1 MKNKIIKIILE
12 GTDGVGK
19 TASIERLRKQGI
31 ECIDRSKDVI
41 SKYMLFTVSIEERTR
56 KYEEYLKTHDDIIIF
71 LINNDSDELME
82 RIYSR
87 DIISDFDLETPKYN
101 KLYLDTY
108 NYMKTN
114 KKLYGK
120 LFLLDCTNL
129 TLDEQVE
136 KIKETI
142 EKAL

>member
-1 MKNKIIKIILE
+1 
-12 GTDGVGK
+12 
-19 TASIERLRKQGI
+19 
-31 ECIDRSKDVI
+31 
-41 SKYMLFTVSIEERTR
+41 
-56 KYEEYLKTHDDIIIF
+56 
-71 LINNDSDELME
+71 ME

-87 DIISDFDLETPKYN
+87 DIISDFDLEAPKYN